1 MSGHASLL
9 AKTVRVPVLMG
20 SMLLVAVA
28 TTPGCAQQ
36 RPKVRPV
43 TSMPDAEAARLK
55 AEGDGSFDRAK
66 NPSYTPETRFAA
78 GQLAESQKDLA
89 RAAEQYRAAL
99 KLNPEHVLSLYR
111 LGIVYTQQRQY
122 GLAIDVWNRYVAA
135 TRSSATAYSN
145 LGFCYELAGQPAQ
158 AERAYKEGIARDSAS
173 DPCRINYGLMLA
185 RQNRIN
191 EAMLQLQ
198 KALPPAEV
206 HYNLASVYE
215 SLGRRDQ
222 ARLEY
227 RKALE
232 LKPDFEDAQARLDAI
247 E

>member
-1 MSGHASLL
+1 MGVVVSGTVMVAL
-9 AKTVRVPVLMG
+9 A
-20 SMLLVAVA
+20 AA
-28 TTPGCAQQ
+28 GCAAQ

-55 AEGDGSFDRAK
+55 AEDGNFDRAK
-66 NPSYTPETRFAA
+66 DPKYTPETRYAA
-78 GQLAESQKDLA
+78 GQLAESQKDLP
-89 RAAEQYRAAL
+89 RAVEQYREAL
-99 KLNPEHVLSLYR
+99 KLNPDHLPSLYR

-122 GLAIDVWNRYVAA
+122 GLAIDVWNRYVVA
-135 TRSSATAYSN
+135 TRNSATAYSN
-145 LGFCYELAGQPAQ
+145 LGFCYELAGQPDQ

-185 RQNRIN
+185 RHNRIN
-191 EAMLQLQ
+191 EATLQLQ
-198 KALPPAEV
+198 KVLSPAEV
-206 HYNLASVYE
+206 HYNLASVFE
-215 SLGRRDQ
+215 SQGRRDQ

-232 LKPDFEDAQARLDAI
+232 LRPDFEDAQARLDAI

>member
-1 MSGHASLL
+1 MLL
-9 AKTVRVPVLMG
+9 AALAAI
-20 SMLLVAVA
+20 S
-28 TTPGCAQQ
+28 GCAQQ

-66 NPSYTPETRFAA
+66 NPKYTPETRFAA
-78 GQLAESQKDLA
+78 GQLAESQKDLP
-89 RAAEQYRAAL
+89 RAAEQYREAL
-99 KLNPEHVLSLYR
+99 KLNAEHLPSLYR
-111 LGIVYTQQRQY
+111 LGIVYTEQRQF
-122 GLAIDVWNRYVAA
+122 GLAIDVWNRYVTAS
-135 TRSSATAYSN
+135 RNSATAYSN

-191 EAMLQLQ
+191 EAVLQLQ

-215 SLGRRDQ
+215 GQGRRDQ

-232 LKPDFEDAQARLDAI
+232 LKPDFDDAQARLDAI